1 MTAAINGKRRPPP
14 NLSASPRFLLSW
26 LLFKLEPELL
36 FSPLPSH
43 CKHMCSSNPLS
54 PLPPPRFLAAV
65 VSSSPP
71 VKDKLR
77 RPTFLLHWFARG
89 SPSLCYR
96 RFSSPA
102 PVGAA
107 PERTGAPPDP
117 PPLPSFPAGTSL
129 RFRARLLLLRTV
141 SNKPRSISLH
151 LVHFGALTNSPQRP
165 HRPLPLPAT
174 DEARSPP
181 LDPPV
186 TFACASATKYT
197 SSWTK

>member
-26 LLFKLEPELL
+26 LLFKLESGLL
-36 FSPLPSH
+36 LSPLPSH
-43 CKHMCSSNPLS
+43 CKHTRSSNPLS

-71 VKDKLR
+71 VKDKLH
-77 RPTFLLHWFARG
+77 RPTFLLHWFASC

-107 PERTGAPPDP
+107 P
-117 PPLPSFPAGTSL
+117 
-129 RFRARLLLLRTV
+129 
-141 SNKPRSISLH
+141 
-151 LVHFGALTNSPQRP
+151 RP
-165 HRPLPLPAT
+165 HRSA
-174 DEARSPP
+174 ARSAAVAKLPRRRIP
-181 LDPPV
+181 
-186 TFACASATKYT
+186 FAFEVACFFFAR
-197 SSWTK
+197 